1 MYFELHTP
9 YGLLTEENG
18 KEMLRFIERN
28 ARISH
33 RSEDRQTDDSYQRFI
48 QDVVIG
54 HGDWSVVEHASLTAM
69 LRLPRGITHELVRHR
84 LFSYTQESTR
94 FVNYTKHKTVDIEVI
109 TPTDLNPD
117 NKQIW
122 DDAVAAS
129 RHTYEIL
136 IQRGEKPQTARG
148 ILPIDTAANIS
159 MTGNLRSWRW
169 FLLARTTRETHTDMR
184 AWTIPAL
191 AEFKRCIPLIYDDI
205 EPMARQIDNA
215 RKAH

>member
-136 IQRGEKPQTARG
+136 IHRGEKPQTARG
-148 ILPIDTAANIS
+148 ILPIDTAATIS
-159 MTGNLRSWRW
+159 KTGNLR
-169 FLLARTTRETHTDMR
+169 
-184 AWTIPAL
+184 
-191 AEFKRCIPLIYDDI
+191 
-205 EPMARQIDNA
+205 
-215 RKAH
+215 